1 MREIV
6 CKPDFLLASYNSV
19 SWVIKGHG
27 YVILNKAR
35 YVHTFIYLKK
45 CVTVRKWLA
54 PRLSF
59 VAMKRERFPPYSRHV
74 RTIRFFISWQGRRKV

>member
-1 MREIV
+1 MREIF
-6 CKPDFLLASYNSV
+6 CYLPGLSV
-19 SWVIKGHG
+19 SIIKQCVPWVIKGHC
-27 YVILNKAR
+27 YVNPKIPE
-35 YVHTFIYLKK
+35 K

-54 PRLSF
+54 PQLSF